1 MQIILFPFL
10 SLQCL
15 FQFAIKSF
23 IAKLNFEENIWTQS
37 GRGLKFSDESHF
49 NLDCLKLQS
58 AFAVGVRCQ
67 RSRCPQSP
75 VLV

>member
-15 FQFAIKSF
+15 FLFAIKSF

-37 GRGLKFSDESHF
+37 QGGPGGGGDSSFQTKAILT
-49 NLDCLKLQS
+49 LT
-58 AFAVGVRCQ
+58 V
-67 RSRCPQSP
+67 
-75 VLV
+75 